1 MSETSPDLKTKKG
14 FSGKALA
21 SSKSFFI
28 LIAVTVLA
36 GLGGL
41 FWYLHASQFEKT
53 DNATLVGHVHPI
65 APRVPGTIVEVRVND
80 NQTVEKGDVIAVIDN
95 RDYKLALS
103 QAEHNLLN
111 AKAQATTAQSN
122 IDYNQRQAAS
132 QMTQA
137 QGTLGASQAT
147 ITQSRQAVDEA
158 EAAVT
163 QAAQVLRQQEVN
175 YRKAQSDYARYQGV
189 DPDAVSA
196 QQMETVLTSLKSAEA
211 TRNSAEAAVN
221 QARARLAQARANVK
235 SNVSGLTR
243 SKGVVQS
250 AQAQTSQLDVV
261 KGQYQQAL
269 AAVKIAEDEVRQAKL
284 NLSYT
289 RILAPVSGRIGKKT
303 LEVGQRVQPGEQLM
317 AVVSPDIWVVANY
330 KETQLNRMRPGQPV
344 EVEVDA
350 FPSHHFEGVVNSFSP
365 ASGAQFALLPPE
377 NATGNFTKIVQRVP
391 VKILLNPDTLKGY
404 ENLLVP
410 GMSTVVSV
418 KVSAPP
424 KQEVSH
430 HVE

>member
-1 MSETSPDLKTKKG
+1 MSETLPSPQPKKA

-28 LIAVTVLA
+28 LIAVVVLA

-65 APRVPGTIVEVRVND
+65 APRVPGTIVDVRVND
-80 NQTVEKGDVIAVIDN
+80 NQTVEEGDVIAVIDN

-111 AKAQATTAQSN
+111 ARAQAATAQSN

-158 EAAVT
+158 AAAVT
-163 QAAQVLRQQEVN
+163 QAEQTLRQQEVN

-196 QQMETVLTSLKSAEA
+196 QQKETILTNLKSAEA
-211 TRNSAEAAVN
+211 AQNSAEAAVN
-221 QARARLAQARANVK
+221 QAQARLAQARANVK
-235 SNVSGLTR
+235 SSVSGLTR

-250 AQAQTSQLDVV
+250 ANAQTSQLDVV
-261 KGQYQQAL
+261 RGQYQQAL

-289 RILAPVSGRIGKKT
+289 KIIAPVSGKIGKKT
-303 LEVGQRVQPGEQLM
+303 VEVGQRVQPGEQLM
-317 AVVSPDIWVVANY
+317 AVISPDIWVVANY
-330 KETQLNRMRPGQPV
+330 KETQLTHMRPGQSV
-344 EVEVDA
+344 EIEVDA

-377 NATGNFTKIVQRVP
+377 NATGNFTKIVQRIP

-418 KVSAPP
+418 KVSETP
-424 KQEVSH
+424 KQETSH